1 MKKEMDLLD
10 QELIKLL
17 SQDAAQSNQIIAKK
31 LKVTT
36 ATIRRRKGQLIKKD
50 ALRILGAVNPVKIG
64 YGVTVVVAFDV
75 EAGKLESAVRLLSS
89 RPEITWISTTTGRFD
104 IIALVRLQSTDEL
117 SQFITDT
124 VSGIEGLRNSETFIC
139 LSIAKGKYSLMFADS
154 K

>member
-10 QELIKLL
+10 LELIKLL

-50 ALRILGAVNPVKIG
+50 ALRILGAVNPAKIG

-75 EAGKLESAVRLLSS
+75 QGDKLNSAVKLLSS
-89 RPEITWISTTTGRFD
+89 LPEITWLSTTTGRFD

-124 VSGIEGLRNSETFIC
+124 VSSIEGLRNSETFVC
-139 LSIAKGKYSLMFADS
+139 LRVAKGKYSLMFADS

>member
-1 MKKEMDLLD
+1 MDLLD

-36 ATIRRRKGQLIKKD
+36 ATIRRRKWQLIKNG

-64 YGVTVVVAFDV
+64 YGVTVVVTFDV
-75 EAGKLESAVRLLSS
+75 EGGRLDSAIKLLSS
-89 RPEITWISTTTGRFD
+89 RPEITWVSTTTGRFD

-117 SQFITDT
+117 SQFISDT
-124 VSGIEGLRNSETFIC
+124 VSSIEGLRNSETFVC
-139 LSIAKGKYSLMFADS
+139 LSVAKGKFSLMFSDS